1 MPSGRTPRILSLL
14 FVVVLAAAALAAA
27 LPFKSSGKPP
37 SEAEAARLNSIGI
50 ALMNQQL
57 TGKAATE
64 FGAAQAADPAAA
76 IPVLN
81 RGIALL
87 YEEQPGEAEQELRRA
102 TQMAPGNPRAWYNLG
117 LAQMDEAEEKQALA
131 DMRHVLALDPDD
143 ADTHYFAGQLEMSLG
158 NLPQSIAEFRAALK
172 LNPTH
177 ASAEFG
183 LARALQ
189 RSGEQQAAHAE
200 VQKFQH
206 LVQAKISSPLAQGY
220 GDRGH
225 FSTMEEMALPV
236 QAVGPMVPVKF
247 VAQALPLWNP
257 EIRPGPGPFVTGQ
270 PVDPTTAGGEGVC
283 VIDMFA
289 SGSQDLVVMSSG
301 ENAIHAYRNLHNGKF
316 EPLPA
321 SETGLTASGRA
332 LSCAVGDY
340 DNDGKPDLAV
350 VVRAADGRGRVILYR
365 NLGGGHFQ
373 DVTAKVGITQKNNA
387 TGLTFVD
394 YNHVGDLDLFVT
406 GKAIDGGKVGSSSGP
421 NVMWRNNGNST
432 FTDTTAQKGLTVH
445 SATVQA
451 ELSDINND
459 RAVDLVVTGASGAPT
474 IYLNQ
479 RENPFKPMALYTEK
493 LSPTR
498 GVAIFDYN
506 KDGWMDVAV
515 THAGAPGLTLWRN
528 IDGTHFVRVA
538 LPLPRGVIGG
548 WGVTPIDF
556 DNDGW
561 IDLAAV
567 LETKHGTELHVF
579 RNLGPKGWKD
589 VSRELGLN
597 DYPLVDARSVI
608 AADLFGD
615 GATDLIVTQLDRP
628 PVVLRNVGGNR
639 NHALRLTLA
648 GLADNKSGIGTK
660 VSVLAGGQWQKFE
673 VAGGSGYLGQN
684 SLQIVAGLGQASHVD
699 VIRLLWPTGVPQDEI
714 DIDPSKPIVLH
725 ELDRRGSSCPVLF
738 TWDGKQYKFI
748 SDVIGAA
755 VVGHWV
761 SPTATNR
768 NDPGEW
774 IKVPGDDLQPLH
786 GLLSVRFGEPMEEVN
801 YIDQLRLVAVDHPA
815 NISVYPDEKFLSE
828 PPFATGKTVAV
839 SAPHPP
845 AGAWDNEGDNVLPLL
860 DGQQHGYLHDF
871 HDLSYD
877 GFANLHSLTLDLG
890 PWTPTHGVP
899 GEPGRRGVHPL
910 HLLLHGYVD
919 YFSASS
925 MFAAWQAGLKPIP
938 PYVDALVDGHWKR
951 IISDMGFPAGLPRM
965 IVVDLTG
972 KLPPGVRKIRITTN
986 LQIYWDRALV
996 DNGPND
1002 LSEVR
1007 RTDVPLA
1014 AAHLEF
1020 RGYPEQIEL
1029 KSPGDLTYD
1038 YNRISRTGPFLWA
1051 RGLYTRYGDV
1061 TPLLRRIDNEYVI
1074 FGTGEEIDAEFR
1086 STGLPPLPPG
1096 WKRDYFFY
1104 ANGFVK
1110 DMDWWEAEPYTVDE
1124 LPFHGMSTYPYP
1136 ASEHYPD
1143 TTASE
1148 MYRLDWNTRYET
1160 GTKMQ
1165 RWDFDYRP
1173 VVERPIQ

>member
-1 MPSGRTPRILSLL
+1 MPSRKVARNLL
-14 FVVVLAAAALAAA
+14 ILAAVAVTAAA
-27 LPFKSSGKPP
+27 MAAIQTNSPQKRPNP
-37 SEAEAARLNSIGI
+37 AEAARLNSIGI

-57 TGKAATE
+57 TQKAAAE
-64 FGAAQAADPAAA
+64 FAEAEVADPTAA

-87 YEEQPGEAEQELRRA
+87 YEENLGQAEQELRRA
-102 TQMAPGNPRAWYNLG
+102 AQRLPNDPRAWYNLG
-117 LAQMDEAEEKQALA
+117 LVQMDEADQKRALA
-131 DMRHVLALDPDD
+131 DMQHVLALDPGD

-158 NLPQSIAEFRAALK
+158 NLPEAMTEFRAALRI
-172 LNPTH
+172 NPSH

-189 RSGEQQAAHAE
+189 RSGEQQAAHEE

-206 LVQAKISSPLAQGY
+206 LVNAKISSPLALGY

-225 FSTMEEMALPV
+225 FSTMEEMALAPPPV
-236 QAVGPMVPVKF
+236 GLMIPVKF
-247 VAQALPLWNP
+247 EAEPVRGP
-257 EIRPGPGPFVTGQ
+257 PGS
-270 PVDPTTAGGEGVC
+270 GGGACMMDV
-283 VIDMFA
+283 FA
-289 SGSQDLVVMSSG
+289 AGSQDLVAMGSDPQ
-301 ENAIHAYRNLHNGKF
+301 AIEVYRNLHDGSF
-316 EPLPA
+316 EQVPA
-321 SETGLTASGRA
+321 SETGLDASGQGVA
-332 LSCAVGDY
+332 CAVGDY

-350 VVRAADGRGRVILYR
+350 VVRGADDRNRVFLYH
-365 NLGGGHFQ
+365 NLGGGKFE
-373 DVTAKVGITQKNNA
+373 DVTAKVGITQKNDPN
-387 TGLTFVD
+387 GLTFVD
-394 YNHVGDLDLFVT
+394 FDHDGDLDLFVT
-406 GKAIDGGKVGSSSGP
+406 GKAVGKSGP

-432 FTDTTAQKGLTVH
+432 FTDVTAQKGLTGH
-445 SATVQA
+445 EATVQA

-459 RAVDLVVTGASGAPT
+459 RAVDLVVTCAADAPT

-479 RENPFKPMALYTEK
+479 RENPFRPMRLYDDPS
-493 LSPTR
+493 LPPTR
-498 GVAIFDYN
+498 GVAIFDFN
-506 KDGWMDVAV
+506 KDGWMDVAL
-515 THAGAPGLTLWRN
+515 THAGEPGLTLWRN
-528 IDGTHFVRVA
+528 VGGTRFERVP

-561 IDLAAV
+561 VDLAAV
-567 LETKHGTELHVF
+567 LETRHGTELHVF

-589 VSRELGLN
+589 VSAELGL
-597 DYPLVDARSVI
+597 DKLHLRGARSVT
-608 AADLFGD
+608 AADLNGD
-615 GATDLIVTQLDRP
+615 GAADLIVTRLHGAP
-628 PVVLRNVGGNR
+628 IVLRNVGGSQ
-639 NHALRLTLA
+639 NHSLRLTLV

-673 VAGGSGYLGQN
+673 VAGSSGYLGQN
-684 SLQIVAGLGQASHVD
+684 SLQVVAGLGQAKRVD

-714 DIDPSKPIVLH
+714 DADPGKPIVLH

-738 TWDGKQYKFI
+738 TWDGKQYRFI

-774 IKVPGDDLQPLH
+774 IRVPGDDLQPLH
-786 GLLSVRFGEPMEEVN
+786 GMLSVRFGEPMEEVN

-815 NISVYPDEKFLSE
+815 SIAVYPDEKFLSE
-828 PPFATGKTVAV
+828 PPFATGKAVAV

-845 AGAWDNEGDNVLPLL
+845 AGAWDNEGQNVLPVL
-860 DGQQHGYLHDF
+860 DGQQPGYLHDF

-890 PWTPTHGVP
+890 PWTPA
-899 GEPGRRGVHPL
+899 HPL
-910 HLLLHGYVD
+910 RLLLHGYVD

-925 MFAAWQAGLKPIP
+925 MYAAWQAGLDPIP
-938 PYVDALVDGHWKR
+938 PCVEVLMPDGHWQR
-951 IISDMGFPAGLPRM
+951 IINDMGFPAGLPRM

-996 DNGPND
+996 DNGPNEIA
-1002 LSEVR
+1002 EVR
-1007 RTDVPLA
+1007 QTEVPLA
-1014 AAHLEF
+1014 TAHLAF

-1038 YNRISRTGPFLWA
+1038 YNRISQTGPFLWA
-1051 RGLYTRYGDV
+1051 RGMYTRYGDV
-1061 TPLLRRIDNEYVI
+1061 TPLLRKIDNEYVI

-1086 STGLPPLPPG
+1086 ATGLPPLPPG

-1110 DMDWWEAEPYTVDE
+1110 DMDFWEAEPYTVGE

-1136 ASEHYPD
+1136 ANEHYPD
-1143 TTASE
+1143 TPA
-1148 MYRLDWNTRYET
+1148 MQDYLLNWDTRFES
-1160 GTKMQ
+1160 GKKIQ
-1165 RWDFDYRP
+1165 RWDFEYQP
-1173 VVERPIQ
+1173 AKERPIQ